1 MMFRQFQVNLIYL
14 IYSSFSRSKAAKISK
29 ESITVISFILVY
41 NPPALLLPTVLVNII
56 VVVVY
61 FYPRIR
67 FRYPEFSLVVIIVV
81 SKARYRTLHLTS
93 GTKLYKWVGIVD
105 TASSHEPEGCGFNS
119 PKVLFFLCFWFTIFR
134 AIV

>member
-1 MMFRQFQVNLIYL
+1 MGMNEKVY
-14 IYSSFSRSKAAKISK
+14 Y
-29 ESITVISFILVY
+29 ITVMTITKTIFVTDRNLKVY

-67 FRYPEFSLVVIIVV
+67 IRYPEFILVVIIVV
-81 SKARYRTLHLTS
+81 SKARYNTLHSTNR
-93 GTKLYKWVGIVD
+93 TKLYKWVGIVD
-105 TASSHEPEGCGFNS
+105 TASSHEPEGCGFES
-119 PKVLFFLCFWFTIFR
+119 PKIFFFFLFIIFR